1 VADLAVELS
10 GRIEAPPEFVW
21 CKLVDPEGSSD
32 WLEDVQEVAVD
43 GFERRSWRSGER
55 WVEGRLLELAPQRR
69 LSVRLDAPTSLL
81 REARLSVELA
91 GEEHGTRFTLAVDA
105 APNRLGRV
113 LRPWLRLRTEI
124 ALHRAVRSFRSA
136 TEEALAACRKR
147 AAARPTRRAPLAALV
162 AASEGA
168 SRDPQR
174 FPGA

>member
-21 CKLVDPEGSSD
+21 SKLVDPDGSSE
-32 WLEDVQEVAVD
+32 WLEDVEEVAVD

-55 WVEGRLLELAPQRR
+55 WVEGRLVELTPQRR
-69 LSVRLDAPTSLL
+69 LSVRLDAPMPLL
-81 REARLSVELA
+81 REAQLSIELT
-91 GEEHGTRFTLAVDA
+91 GEERGTRFTLALDG
-105 APNRLGRV
+105 APSGLGRV

-147 AAARPTRRAPLAALV
+147 SAARPARRAPLAALV
-162 AASEGA
+162 AASD
-168 SRDPQR
+168 STRDPQR
-174 FPGA
+174 FTGA